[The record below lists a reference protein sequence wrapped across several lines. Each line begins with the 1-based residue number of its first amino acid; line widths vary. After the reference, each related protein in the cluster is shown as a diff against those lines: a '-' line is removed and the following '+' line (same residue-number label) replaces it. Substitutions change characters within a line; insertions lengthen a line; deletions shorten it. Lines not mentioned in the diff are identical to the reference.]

1 MLMFYKSCLSVFFD
15 VIEVAHDAFFFFWV
29 MPDFIVLLS
38 VISFG
43 RMRGKVLFLLLI

>member
-1 MLMFYKSCLSVFFD
+1 MML
-15 VIEVAHDAFFFFWV
+15 FWGV
-29 MPDFIVLLS
+29 MPDFIILLS

>member
-1 MLMFYKSCLSVFFD
+1 MMLFLG
-15 VIEVAHDAFFFFWV
+15 A